1 MGNGLHQ
8 QKGGGLSIRRL
19 EILILNKSLLGKWN
33 WSLAIE
39 DNPPWKNLIKLK
51 YSIEEGG
58 WFSAE
63 PKGRFG
69 VSIWKDIRREAQQ
82 LKQDCNLILG
92 YGDCFIFWED
102 EWCGENPLSASFPT
116 LYAIAAS
123 KGAKVGEVWKN
134 TGDGRGWNLRFIKSF
149 NDWELEETQR
159 SISLISSRNISQGEK
174 EKIFFG

>member
-33 WSLAIE
+33 WSLAVE

-58 WFSAE
+58 WFSVE

-69 VSIWKDIRREAQQ
+69 VSI
-82 LKQDCNLILG
+82 
-92 YGDCFIFWED
+92 
-102 EWCGENPLSASFPT
+102 
-116 LYAIAAS
+116 
-123 KGAKVGEVWKN
+123 
-134 TGDGRGWNLRFIKSF
+134 
-149 NDWELEETQR
+149 
-159 SISLISSRNISQGEK
+159 
-174 EKIFFG
+174 